1 VRGEGESEVADAR
14 FSAGRHQV
22 LVDFDP
28 ATFMPVTAALMFT
41 PAVSL
46 VLVLSPSPI
55 VGVNGDPELGAEMMD
70 LSDMPAIALT
80 IAYDFGGCGGWLQ
93 SQCAHRAQ
101 DCSQD
106 PSHT

>member
-1 VRGEGESEVADAR
+1 
-14 FSAGRHQV
+14 
-22 LVDFDP
+22 
-28 ATFMPVTAALMFT
+28 
-41 PAVSL
+41 
-46 VLVLSPSPI
+46 
-55 VGVNGDPELGAEMMD
+55 MMD